1 MAAGAA
7 SEKVTLETLAA
18 QVQALQSA
26 QAIHAAAINDI
37 GQQLAKA
44 LQDFAPVV
52 ARVSELS
59 AGFQEANG
67 RLAEA
72 EATLAGM
79 SDQAGMAERVAQ
91 MGTDLEQVKARLT
104 GVETTRARSGRLGAR
119 LTGIEEALAK
129 LAGTTPPTGG
139 TQ

>member
-1 MAAGAA
+1 MADKAA
-7 SEKVTLETLAA
+7 TTLPELAA
-18 QVQALQSA
+18 QLQALEQVQAAQGQALLHAQSTLA
-26 QAIHAAAINDI
+26 QA
-37 GQQLAKA
+37 LK
-44 LQDFAPVV
+44 DFAPVA

-67 RLAEA
+67 RLAAA

-79 SDQAGMAERVAQ
+79 GDQVDVSAQVAQ
-91 MGTDLEQVKARLT
+91 IRLDLEQMRTRLT

-119 LTGIEEALAK
+119 LAGIEEALAK
-129 LAGTTPPTGG
+129 LAGTPPTGG